1 MSIVNEQFECS
12 VLICTYK
19 PDWEKLR
26 LTLKSVLMQE
36 DCNYY
41 IVVTDDGSE
50 ENYFDNVRNYFSR
63 YDFSNYELIASPK
76 NQGTTK
82 NVLQGVHACKGEL
95 VKPLSPGDFL
105 HGKLVLR
112 RWVDFMRSRQE
123 CIMSFCDAIYYHL
136 EKGKIVATKE
146 FAHPQSTGV
155 CGESTS
161 LSKYLICNDICLGAS
176 SMVRRTLWIKYLEMI
191 AGKVVYAEDNSYRIM
206 MYAGEE
212 FAYIAQSF
220 LLYEYGTGISTNGN
234 EVWAERLR
242 KDWLE
247 ADRIMLSME
256 PCAEAKRLHIPE
268 YLRLVNKEGWSAR
281 LQQWKWKIT
290 PSRLS
295 YRLRR
300 RVFPRRTP
308 VNVEDEFVCEL
319 LSMDIL

>member
-1 MSIVNEQFECS
+1 MPIMNENFECS

-26 LTLKSVLMQE
+26 LTLKSVLMQKN
-36 DCNYY
+36 CNYY

-50 ENYFDNVRNYFSR
+50 KNYFDKVRNYFSC
-63 YDFSNYELIASPK
+63 YGFSNYELIASPE

-82 NVLQGVHACKGEL
+82 NVLQGVHACKGEF

-105 HGKLVLR
+105 HGKQVLR
-112 RWVDFMRSRQE
+112 KWVDFMRNRQE
-123 CIMSFCDAIYYHL
+123 CIMSFCDAIYYHW
-136 EKGKIVATKE
+136 EKGKIIATKE
-146 FAHPQSTGV
+146 FAYPRSADD
-155 CGESTS
+155 CGGGTS
-161 LSKYLICNDICLGAS
+161 LSKYLIYNDICLGAS
-176 SMVRRTLWIKYLEMI
+176 SMVRRILWIKYLEMM
-191 AGKVVYAEDNSYRIM
+191 AGKVLYAEDNSYRIM
-206 MYAGEE
+206 LYVGEK

-220 LLYEYGTGISTNGN
+220 LLYEYGTGISTNGS

-247 ADRIMLSME
+247 ADRIMLLME

-268 YLRLVNKEGWSAR
+268 YLRLVNKEGWPAR
-281 LQQWKWKIT
+281 LQQWKWKIA
-290 PSRLS
+290 PSRLF

-300 RVFPRRTP
+300 RLFPRRTP